1 MKELPGYP
9 APAARTPVQADAAS
23 VVVPLRLVTAAGT
36 LSFLSTTT
44 VFGTPID
51 VTLSELAI
59 ESFFP
64 ADDATARALQQ
75 MATERS

>member
-1 MKELPGYP
+1 M
-9 APAARTPVQADAAS
+9 
-23 VVVPLRLVTAAGT
+23 VVPVKLRTARGV
-36 LSFLSTTT
+36 LSMFSTTT

-64 ADDATARALQQ
+64 ADRASADRLQELTAGAPSDAESAGSSA
-75 MATERS
+75 